1 MTEAKEPKWLY
12 RLEST
17 DPEKGLW
24 YNANGELVWTI
35 GLIPDC
41 ETKSLPMDYDERY
54 RQDGRMWHSSCTNKK
69 DLSHW
74 YTLEAALYLI
84 EKRESLSCSF
94 CGLPVGEVGYLVQ
107 SPMGPCI
114 CDECVMTAVRMLI
127 GKAVVSKCC

>member
-24 YNANGELVWTI
+24 YDANGELVWTI

-41 ETKSLPMDYDERY
+41 ETKNLPMDYDERY
-54 RQDGRMWHSSCTNKK
+54 RQDGRMWHSSCTNKE

-74 YTLEAALYLI
+74 YTLEAALDLI
-84 EKRESLSCSF
+84 ENHGFTFARYLATEYHEYELETVFIKDTCLSREELDIREVFGESSLYK
-94 CGLPVGEVGYLVQ
+94 E
-107 SPMGPCI
+107 
-114 CDECVMTAVRMLI
+114 EE
-127 GKAVVSKCC
+127 